1 MLRVHRPGILLL
13 IVCAAIF
20 FSIAIPSL
28 RSHANS
34 ARQKPQAA
42 SKAETKGNE
51 AEAFRNNTLGVA
63 YMNQQKF
70 AEAQKYF
77 EKALAA
83 DPNFAVARR
92 NLGIALLTQQK
103 LEAARAALEQ
113 AVRLL
118 PNDPYAWY
126 NLGLVYKDIG
136 EPEKAI
142 DAFQHLTQLSP
153 EADAHYFLGYLYTQL
168 QRYDEAIAEFQK
180 ALAAFPYHAS
190 SAFVIARAYQ
200 RKGDS
205 ESAKQHLTRFHKIT
219 TEHLRTP
226 FGAGYVDQRRYA
238 LA

>member
-1 MLRVHRPGILLL
+1 MPLSVGKIDAVSQRGCLCRALYDSYRTKNLMLRVHRPGILLL

-83 DPNFAVARR
+83 YPNFAIARL
-92 NLGIALLTQQK
+92 NLGIALLSLQK
-103 LEAARAALEQ
+103 LEDDRAPLEQ
-113 AVRLL
+113 VLR
-118 PNDPYAWY
+118 
-126 NLGLVYKDIG
+126 
-136 EPEKAI
+136 
-142 DAFQHLTQLSP
+142 HLST
-153 EADAHYFLGYLYTQL
+153 
-168 QRYDEAIAEFQK
+168 
-180 ALAAFPYHAS
+180 
-190 SAFVIARAYQ
+190 
-200 RKGDS
+200 
-205 ESAKQHLTRFHKIT
+205 
-219 TEHLRTP
+219 
-226 FGAGYVDQRRYA
+226 
-238 LA
+238 